1 MLARRKALG
10 LAVFVTGLVAVLG
23 ALVGVSVS
31 RYYELRPL
39 YLRGAVIKQ
48 EDDPMKESPIT
59 DVEVSVA
66 DDLAA
71 EVAKSDFSGFFSIR
85 LRRGL
90 SRKQSV
96 TLRFRHP
103 EYQPLDLTEL
113 VGDRLSVVHLVPIHK
128 DVDAQ
133 TDRPQTPVANVLIR
147 YSTVAT
153 AEQNI
158 GTEAKTFQIP
168 NVGNIPCEKSASC
181 SPDRRWKASVA
192 SESMDAGEGAEY
204 RNARVS
210 CIAGP
215 CPFTRI
221 DFDGFSRGGRSIKVS
236 VRNWSDTTVFLF
248 QAEVFHPQIDNI
260 IRLAYPVILGSS
272 LNFTLPPSAE
282 GPSIEADVNGEDIIF
297 PLGPK
302 PDLSWAVCNV
312 SVDKNQAKF
321 YRCDLKSDYRFRES
335 K

>member
-1 MLARRKALG
+1 
-10 LAVFVTGLVAVLG
+10 
-23 ALVGVSVS
+23 
-31 RYYELRPL
+31 
-39 YLRGAVIKQ
+39 
-48 EDDPMKESPIT
+48 
-59 DVEVSVA
+59 
-66 DDLAA
+66 
-71 EVAKSDFSGFFSIR
+71 
-85 LRRGL
+85 
-90 SRKQSV
+90 
-96 TLRFRHP
+96 
-103 EYQPLDLTEL
+103 
-113 VGDRLSVVHLVPIHK
+113 
-128 DVDAQ
+128 
-133 TDRPQTPVANVLIR
+133 
-147 YSTVAT
+147 
-153 AEQNI
+153 
-158 GTEAKTFQIP
+158 
-168 NVGNIPCEKSASC
+168 
-181 SPDRRWKASVA
+181 
-192 SESMDAGEGAEY
+192 MDAGEGAQF

-221 DFDGFSRGGRSIKVS
+221 DFDGFSRGGRTIKVS

-302 PDLSWAVCNV
+302 PDLSWAACNV